1 MNNLVLNLFQ
11 VILASGILFGYYWI
25 ALRNKR
31 FHHYNRFYLL
41 AATGLSL
48 IVPFLNIPLYFS
60 NAEADSSFI
69 LRNLAN
75 SPDPGE
81 VFSNDLPATPL
92 PLPAESWFTL
102 PHILLIVYI
111 LVGLL
116 ILGRVLFSLLSIKKI
131 IRKYPAEQIG
141 NIRFVNTEEPGT
153 PFSFFRWLFW
163 DRKIELRS
171 SKGEQIFRHEMYH
184 INEKHSSDTVFM
196 EIVNVIFWI
205 NPFFYLIRKE
215 LRVIHEFL
223 ADQFAVKEHNE
234 YDYAELLLM
243 QVLGTEN
250 RLTQPFFNNQIKRR
264 ILMLTNSSKSR
275 HQYLRKIMLLPMAAV
290 LTVLFAFSYHRKDEP
305 ATATPVVVVIDAG
318 HGGSE
323 TGVMSGNVKESDL
336 NLQLAK
342 MVQSLNDDPSIQVIL
357 TRKGDETLTAQERTN
372 LSIQMRADLFI
383 SLHINSAGILKNAQG
398 TKQENK
404 QGIEVYGAS
413 RNLTSNSR
421 LLASALINSLNQVYT
436 TAPDIKQ
443 RKEGIYVLD
452 WNPAPAV
459 IVECGYIN
467 NPADLAFIS
476 KTENQQLIAKS
487 ILSAIREFSLRRVTE
502 LRVYNDTDKPYVRI
516 IGKYPEPKKPTD
528 EQLKAWLDPKTYGV
542 WIDNKKIANS
552 QLTKYKAADFANHY
566 VSKLYKNALHH
577 NEYAYQVDLYTN
589 TWFSKNGKKG
599 QYPDTLM
606 WMRSKVVEEPKSK
619 ALVVVDGKVIGY
631 LNDMKKLDDMVN
643 TNDLESVTILKGDDA
658 IKKYGDKGKDG
669 VIEIITKEK
678 KTGVKDPGMINKVV
692 EEPENKLFTKVE
704 EEASF
709 PGGQDKW
716 NLYLDKVLDKQVPVK
731 QGAPEGHYT
740 VVIQFVVDIEGNISD
755 VRPLTNMGY
764 GMEEEAMRV
773 IKKGP
778 KWISAIQN
786 GHAVKA
792 YKKQKVDFH
801 VTSEVAQH
809 QSDSD
814 TKTKIQTIPVLTL
827 EELKKSTPFSLCG
840 VKPGT
845 EIVSYVFTIDKPD
858 HSIVEVFNTGST
870 FSDATKMQIEAATS
884 GKLLT
889 IDQIRVKIDGE
900 VKKLVSKIY
909 TLQN

>member
-1 MNNLVLNLFQ
+1 MNNLVLNLIQ

-31 FHHYNRFYLL
+31 FHQYNRFYLL

-48 IVPFLNIPLYFS
+48 VVPFLNIPLYFS

-75 SPDPGE
+75 NPDPGM
-81 VFSNDLPATPL
+81 VISNDLPATPL
-92 PLPAESWFTL
+92 PLAAENWFTL
-102 PHILLIVYI
+102 PHILLLVYI

-116 ILGRVLFSLLSIKKI
+116 ILGRVLLSLLSIKKI
-131 IRKYPAEQIG
+131 IRKYPAERIG
-141 NIRFVNTEEPGT
+141 DIRFVNTEEPGT

-163 DRKIELRS
+163 DKKIELRS

-196 EIVNVIFWI
+196 EIVNVLFWI

-264 ILMLTNSSKSR
+264 ILMLTNSSKPR
-275 HQYLRKIMLLPMAAV
+275 HQYLRKIMLLPMAAL
-290 LTVLFAFSYHRKDEP
+290 LTLLFAFSYHRKDETVK
-305 ATATPVVVVIDAG
+305 AKPVVVVIDAG

-323 TGVMSGNVKESDL
+323 TGVISGSVKESDL

-342 MVQSLNDDPSIQVIL
+342 WVQSMNDDPSIQIIL
-357 TRKGDETLTAQERTN
+357 TRKEDVNMTIQDRTQ
-372 LSIQMRADLFI
+372 LSKQMRADLFI
-383 SLHINSAGILKNAQG
+383 SLHINSATGVKTTGNGQSAP
-398 TKQENK
+398 EPS
-404 QGIEVYGAS
+404 GIEVYGAS
-413 RNLTSNSR
+413 RDMSANSR
-421 LLASALINSLNQVYT
+421 LLASTLINSLKNVYT
-436 TAPDIKQ
+436 TFPEIKQ

-452 WNPAPAV
+452 KNPAPAA
-459 IVECGYIN
+459 IVECGFIT

-476 KTENQQLIAKS
+476 NAQNQQLIAKS

-502 LRVYNDTDKPYVRI
+502 MRVYNDTDKPYVRI

-528 EQLKAWLDPKTYGV
+528 EQLKSWLDPKTYGV
-542 WIDNKKIANS
+542 WIDNKKIVNG
-552 QLTKYKAADFANHY
+552 QLAKYKASDFANHY
-566 VSKLYKNALHH
+566 VSKLGKNAIHH

-589 TWFSKNGKKG
+589 TWFSKNGKQG

-631 LNDMKKLDDMVN
+631 LNDMKKMDDMVN

-669 VIEIITKEK
+669 VIEIITKDK
-678 KTGVKDPGMINKVV
+678 KTGVKDPGVINKVV
-692 EEPENKLFTKVE
+692 EEPESKLFTKVE
-704 EEASF
+704 EEAAF

-740 VVIQFVVDIEGNISD
+740 VVIQFVVDTEGNISD

-778 KWISAIQN
+778 RWTPAMQN
-786 GHAVKA
+786 GRVVKA
-792 YKKQKVDFH
+792 YRKQKVDFH
-801 VTSEVAQH
+801 VTSE
-809 QSDSD
+809 
-814 TKTKIQTIPVLTL
+814 
-827 EELKKSTPFSLCG
+827 
-840 VKPGT
+840 
-845 EIVSYVFTIDKPD
+845 
-858 HSIVEVFNTGST
+858 
-870 FSDATKMQIEAATS
+870 
-884 GKLLT
+884 
-889 IDQIRVKIDGE
+889 
-900 VKKLVSKIY
+900 
-909 TLQN
+909 